1 MLGLS
6 HPALYGLF
14 LYDDGVSTPKCL
26 TYHNKISVLWMLN
39 KYFYLLWRIVAL
51 TLKNCAYFPRSFHK
65 LCTVYS
71 VLPLTFLWSLKLLVF
86 MKKTVC
92 VLCEEEAKFLNKIRI
107 HCKFRIDCNKFYY
120 ILRIVLV
127 FVQNVILK
135 DKADHSKRFMLYC
148 FFWNALGIEKERK
161 KERQLRGKK
170 NVENRQIAWATW
182 IGKKKGFLLSNVV
195 LNRLGRWHD
204 EDWFNSVRKTR

>member
-1 MLGLS
+1 M
-6 HPALYGLF
+6 
-14 LYDDGVSTPKCL
+14 
-26 TYHNKISVLWMLN
+26 
-39 KYFYLLWRIVAL
+39 
-51 TLKNCAYFPRSFHK
+51 
-65 LCTVYS
+65 
-71 VLPLTFLWSLKLLVF
+71 VF
-86 MKKTVC
+86 IKKTVC

-170 NVENRQIAWATW
+170 NVENRQIA
-182 IGKKKGFLLSNVV
+182 
-195 LNRLGRWHD
+195 
-204 EDWFNSVRKTR
+204 